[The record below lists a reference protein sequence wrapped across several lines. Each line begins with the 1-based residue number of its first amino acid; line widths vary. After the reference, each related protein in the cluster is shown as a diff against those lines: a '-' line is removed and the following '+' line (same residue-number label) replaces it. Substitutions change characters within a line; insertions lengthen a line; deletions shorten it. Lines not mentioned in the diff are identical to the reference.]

1 MNIGLIDVDGGKG
14 ITLDEALSKASPVL
28 RRKMEH
34 TRDVVLKAL
43 PLARM
48 ATDNEEYK
56 LKRWFQWTLL
66 IFFVLFV
73 LGAISTVAFGILAI
87 WV

>member
-1 MNIGLIDVDGGKG
+1 MMIKACITSLI
-14 ITLDEALSKASPVL
+14 ITVFALFFASPLV
-28 RRKMEH
+28 
-34 TRDVVLKAL
+34 
-43 PLARM
+43 RM
-48 ATDNEEYK
+48 ASDNEEYL

>member
-1 MNIGLIDVDGGKG
+1 MMIKACITSLI
-14 ITLDEALSKASPVL
+14 ITVFVL
-28 RRKMEH
+28 FF
-34 TRDVVLKAL
+34 AL

-56 LKRWFQWTLL
+56 LKRWFHWTLF
-66 IFFVLFV
+66 IFFMLFV
-73 LGAISTVAFGILAI
+73 LGIIGIVLFGILAI

>member
-1 MNIGLIDVDGGKG
+1 MIKACITSLI
-14 ITLDEALSKASPVL
+14 ITVFALFF
-28 RRKMEH
+28 
-34 TRDVVLKAL
+34 AL

-48 ATDNEEYK
+48 AIDNEEYK

-66 IFFVLFV
+66 IFFVLHV
-73 LGAISTVAFGILAI
+73 LGIIGIVLFGILAI

>member
-1 MNIGLIDVDGGKG
+1 MMIKACITSLI
-14 ITLDEALSKASPVL
+14 ITVFALSF
-28 RRKMEH
+28 
-34 TRDVVLKAL
+34 AL

-48 ATDNEEYK
+48 AIDNEEYK
-56 LKRWFQWTLL
+56 LKRWFQWTLF

-73 LGAISTVAFGILAI
+73 LGAISTVALGILAI

>member
-1 MNIGLIDVDGGKG
+1 MMIKACITSLI
-14 ITLDEALSKASPVL
+14 ITVFALFFAF
-28 RRKMEH
+28 
-34 TRDVVLKAL
+34 

-48 ATDNEEYK
+48 ASDNEEYK

-87 WV
+87 WG

>member
-1 MNIGLIDVDGGKG
+1 MMIKACITSLI
-14 ITLDEALSKASPVL
+14 ITVFVL
-28 RRKMEH
+28 FF
-34 TRDVVLKAL
+34 AL

-48 ATDNEEYK
+48 ANDNKEYK
-56 LKRWFQWTLL
+56 SKRWFQWTLL